1 MSVGLQEQSNAE
13 YAIDDPQILY
23 GEVEIYIASPFDASH
38 LIYLTRQ
45 LEKHGYT
52 VQHSSGSFRHG
63 CLMTM
68 FMEEPANIVEI
79 IADAPGIQD
88 VRITEDSEERP
99 EGINHQLSHRHFSE
113 RLGVHRIAVTT
124 EPPKGQIRQRL
135 EALDGSGK
143 HLSTTRSSRTD
154 DPEISPPTVSGE
166 RWERLITLDVRH
178 KALRR

>member
-1 MSVGLQEQSNAE
+1 MSVSFQQESNVE

-23 GEVEIYIASPFDASH
+23 GEVDIYIASPFDASH

-52 VQHSSGSFRHG
+52 VQGSSGSFRHG
-63 CLMTM
+63 CLMTI
-68 FMEEPANIVEI
+68 FMEEPEDIVKI

-88 VRITEDSEERP
+88 VKITEDPEERP
-99 EGINHQLSHRHFSE
+99 EGINHQLSHRSSAE
-113 RLGVHRIAVTT
+113 RVGVQRIIVTT

-135 EALDGSGK
+135 ESLDGSGK
-143 HLSTTRSSRTD
+143 HLSATRSSLTD
-154 DPEISPPTVSGE
+154 DPEISTISGE

-178 KALRR
+178 KALKR